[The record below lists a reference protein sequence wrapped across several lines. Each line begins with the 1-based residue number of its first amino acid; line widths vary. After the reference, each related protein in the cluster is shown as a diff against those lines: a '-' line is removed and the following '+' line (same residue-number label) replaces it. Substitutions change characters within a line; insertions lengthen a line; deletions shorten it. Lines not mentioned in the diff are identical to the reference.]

1 MTRLTAY
8 LSTALTGVSGDARA
22 GIDATV
28 AVVREVCATPSV
40 DLDVYFPGDH
50 TDPLRDAHVSPEE
63 VFRID
68 RDRVKSADVLLAFG
82 HVPSVGVGQEL
93 NMALASALPVVFLVP
108 DGVRVSRMAL
118 GAPYR
123 STQVPYATDDELR
136 TRLHDT
142 LAALRPELVAR
153 RERTAALNA
162 NVAGTRVRETRERRG
177 LTREELA
184 ARAGLTPAALTLLED
199 SPDRLSDP
207 SLTQLRLLASAL
219 GVPVA
224 ELL

>member
-1 MTRLTAY
+1 VTRRVAY
-8 LSTALTGVSGDARA
+8 LSTALTGVAAEARA

-28 AVVREVCATPSV
+28 AVVRAVCATPIV

-118 GAPYR
+118 GAPCR
-123 STQVPYATDDELR
+123 SIEIPYATDDELR
-136 TRLHDT
+136 TRLHEA
-142 LAALRPELVAR
+142 LVALRPALDER
-153 RERTAALNA
+153 RERTHALDA
-162 NVAGTRVRETRERRG
+162 NVTGARIRTAREARG
-177 LTREELA
+177 LTQHELA
-184 ARAGLTPAALTLLED
+184 DAAGLTAQAIALLED
-199 SPDRLSDP
+199 APDRLSDP
-207 SLTQLRLLASAL
+207 SLTQLRLLAAAL

-224 ELL
+224 ELI

>member
-1 MTRLTAY
+1 VTRLVAY
-8 LSTALTGVSGDARA
+8 LSTALTGLAPDARA

-28 AVVREVCATPSV
+28 AVVREVCAAPAV

-50 TDPLRDAHVSPEE
+50 TDPLRDAHVAPDE

-68 RDRVKSADVLLAFG
+68 RDRVKSSDVLLAFG

-93 NMALASALPVVFLVP
+93 NMALAAALPVVFLVP

-123 STQVPYATDDELR
+123 SVQVPYATDDELR
-136 TRLHDT
+136 ERLHDT
-142 LAALRPELVAR
+142 LAALRPELEAR
-153 RERTAALNA
+153 RARTAPLDA
-162 NVAGTRVRETRERRG
+162 NVTGARIRAAREASG
-177 LTREELA
+177 LSRDELA
-184 ARAGLTPAALTLLED
+184 DAAGLTSAALALLED

-207 SLTQLRLLASAL
+207 SLTQLRLLAAAL
-219 GVPVA
+219 GVETA
-224 ELL
+224 TLL

>member
-8 LSTALTGVSGDARA
+8 LSTALTGVAPDARA

-28 AVVREVCATPSV
+28 AVVREVCASPAV

-50 TDPLRDAHVSPEE
+50 TDPLRDAHVTPEE

-68 RDRVKSADVLLAFG
+68 RNRVKSADVLLAFG

-123 STQVPYATDDELR
+123 SVQVPYATEDELR
-136 TRLHDT
+136 ARLHDT
-142 LAALRPELVAR
+142 LAALRPGLEAR
-153 RERTAALNA
+153 RTRTAPLDA
-162 NVAGTRVRETRERRG
+162 NVTGAKVRAAREHRG
-177 LTREELA
+177 LTREQLA
-184 ARAGLTPAALTLLED
+184 DATGLTAAALALLED
-199 SPDRLSDP
+199 SPDRLADP
-207 SLTQLRLLASAL
+207 SLTQLRLLAAAL
-219 GVPVA
+219 GVQTA